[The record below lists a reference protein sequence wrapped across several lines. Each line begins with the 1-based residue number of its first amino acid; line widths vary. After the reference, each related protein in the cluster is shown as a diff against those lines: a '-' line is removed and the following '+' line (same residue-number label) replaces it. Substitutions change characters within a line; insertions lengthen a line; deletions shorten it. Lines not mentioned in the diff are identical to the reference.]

1 MKKTI
6 IIVSTVLTG
15 WILSSALKPASPEKY
30 IDFYTQK
37 LILFKKELSELHHSI
52 LNTPL
57 DNNYK
62 ELILAKINKHRLTLK
77 ELDFWLR
84 YFEPVAYK
92 KINGPL
98 PVEWETEVFEKF
110 EAPYKRE
117 GAGLTLATTY
127 LRKEIIDP
135 DSLATLIG
143 NSVAAT
149 EVFLADSI
157 TVNLK
162 KQHHFF
168 LANRL
173 HLLNLAA
180 IYTTGFECPDESRII
195 PELLHMIEST
205 FSMYSIYDLNHPT
218 HKLNGQ
224 YLTMY
229 REMISFVKNQS
240 VNYEEF
246 DHFSFVQQYVEPLYS
261 LNRQMI
267 LDYQVISNN
276 FNDYSLN
283 KDAVSVFD
291 KTLFRGQNGKGVYI
305 GIDDETQLQELKM
318 TGKLLFYDPIL
329 SRNNKR
335 SCASC
340 HNPATFFTDTVLTTS
355 LQFDGVKYLPRNTP
369 SLLNAIH
376 NHLLML
382 DGKHFNLE
390 NQIKD
395 VLTNPIEMASTESE
409 IVEKVM
415 SCNEYKSVFKKYLDA
430 TPQYDA
436 VNIEHITSALILYY
450 ADFSYYTSE
459 FDLAMKNNKP
469 LNKEIQNGFNL
480 FMSKAKCGTCH
491 FLPQF
496 NGNKPPYISSEFE
509 VIGVPQDTGFS
520 RLSNDKGRFNINP
533 AKETESA
540 FRTPTIRNLPF
551 TKPYMHNG
559 IFKTLEE
566 VIDFYDAG
574 GGAGKGMRVPNQTLP
589 ADSLRLTKAEKK
601 DLLAFINSLNEDIP
615 LQSPPVKLPA
625 SKNKALNNRVTGG
638 QY

>member
-1 MKKTI
+1 MKRTI
-6 IIVSTVLTG
+6 VIISTVLTG
-15 WILSSALKPASPEKY
+15 CVLSAALKPASPEKY
-30 IDFYTQK
+30 MDFYTQK
-37 LILFKKELSELHHSI
+37 LISFKKDLSELHNSI

-57 DNNYK
+57 NDNYK
-62 ELILAKINKHRLTLK
+62 ELILAKINKNRISLK

-127 LRKEIIDP
+127 LSEQEVNR
-135 DSLATLIG
+135 DSLAILI
-143 NSVAAT
+143 NSSASAID
-149 EVFLADSI
+149 VFLADSI

-162 KQHHFF
+162 KHHHFF

-180 IYTTGFECPDESRII
+180 VYTTGFECPDESRII

-205 FSMYSIYDLNHPT
+205 FRMYAIYDLGHPT
-218 HKLNGQ
+218 YKLSRQ
-224 YLTMY
+224 YVSLY
-229 REMISFVKNQS
+229 QDMISFVKNQPA
-240 VNYEEF
+240 NYESF
-246 DHFSFVQQYVEPLYS
+246 DHFSFVQKYVEPLYR
-261 LNRQMI
+261 LNREMI

-276 FNDYSLN
+276 FNDYSIN
-283 KDAVSVFD
+283 KYAVSVFD

-305 GIDDETQLQELKM
+305 GIDDEIQLQELKAI
-318 TGKLLFYDPIL
+318 GKLLFHDPIL
-329 SRNNKR
+329 SQNNKR

-340 HNPATFFTDTVLTTS
+340 HNPATFFTDTVLTTG
-355 LQFDGVKYLPRNTP
+355 LQFDGIKYLPRNTP
-369 SLLNAIH
+369 SLLNVIH

-390 NQIKD
+390 NQTKD

-409 IVEKVM
+409 VVEKVM
-415 SCNEYKSVFKKYLDA
+415 SCNEYKSVFKKYLKA
-430 TPQYDA
+430 TPQYNA
-436 VNIEHITSALILYY
+436 VNIEHISSALILYY
-450 ADFSYYTSE
+450 ADFSYYTSA
-459 FDLAMKNNKP
+459 FDLAMTKNKP
-469 LNKEIQNGFNL
+469 VSKEIQNGFNL

-509 VIGVPQDTGFS
+509 VIGVPQDTGFN
-520 RLSNDKGRFNINP
+520 RLSNDKGRFTVNP
-533 AKETESA
+533 AKEMESA
-540 FRTPTIRNLPF
+540 FRTPTIRNLSF

-559 IFKTLEE
+559 IFKTQEE

-574 GGAGKGMRVPNQTLP
+574 GGAGKGMLVPNQTLP

-601 DLLAFINSLNEDIP
+601 DLLAFINSLDEDIP
-615 LQSPPVKLPA
+615 LQLPPVKLPT